1 MEKYPGRLRASVAA
15 MNLRLSHTFLFVRDQ
30 NEALDFYTRVLGM
43 EPRTDA
49 QLEHMRWLTVG
60 PPDQPDVE
68 INLYAPGPPMPPDD
82 AEAVRQLLAKGSLGT
97 LIFRTD
103 DCRSAFARVV
113 EAGAEVL
120 QEPIEQSYGV
130 LDCAFRDPS
139 GNHIRI
145 GQELAPAG

>member
-1 MEKYPGRLRASVAA
+1 
-15 MNLRLSHTFLFVRDQ
+15 MNLTISHTFLFVHDQ
-30 NEALDFYTRVLGM
+30 DQALDFYTRVLGM
-43 EPRTDA
+43 VARSDV
-49 QLEHMRWLTVG
+49 QMEHMRWLTVG
-60 PPDQPDVE
+60 PPDQPEIE
-68 INLYAPGPPMPPDD
+68 INLFAPGPPLPPDD
-82 AEAVRQLLAKGSLGT
+82 AEEVRRLLAKGSLGT

-103 DCRSAFARVV
+103 DCRAAFERVSA
-113 EAGAEVL
+113 AGVEVL

>member
-1 MEKYPGRLRASVAA
+1 
-15 MNLRLSHTFLFVRDQ
+15 MNLRLSHTFLYVRDQ
-30 NEALDFYTRVLGM
+30 DEALDFYTGVLGM
-43 EPRTDA
+43 QTRTDA
-49 QLEHMRWLTVG
+49 PLEHMRWLTVG

-68 INLYAPGPPMPPDD
+68 INLFLPGPPMPADD

-103 DCRSAFARVV
+103 DCRAAFERVRD
-113 EAGAEVL
+113 AGTEVL

-145 GQELAPAG
+145 SQELAPAG